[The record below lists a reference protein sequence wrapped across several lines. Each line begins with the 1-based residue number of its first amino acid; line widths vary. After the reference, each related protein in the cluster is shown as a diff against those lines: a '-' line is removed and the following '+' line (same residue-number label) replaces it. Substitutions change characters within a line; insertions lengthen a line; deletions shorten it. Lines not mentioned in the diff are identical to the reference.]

1 MNDMQGLPSPLPG
14 RLAGIALPAPAALC
28 AARPA
33 RAPAPE
39 GDKRMADLAQ
49 VMDRFGLS
57 DGQVISFHHHYRNGE
72 KIIAPVLSLA
82 RARGLRGLTLAASSL
97 FPCHA
102 ALIPFIEDGT
112 IAHMV
117 TDYMRGPLADAVQA
131 GRLSGKAVLQSHGAR
146 ARAISS
152 GALKVD
158 IAFVAAPL
166 AHPGGDTTGRGGP
179 LACGPLGYPAV
190 DAAHATA
197 TVVLADQ
204 ISLSPLR
211 HVDIPGH
218 FVDAVLPFRA
228 PGAPDGIASGSTVP
242 LDSPT
247 ARASGTLTAEI
258 IAAAGLMRDGM
269 SLQSG
274 AGGYSLGAVPLIG
287 QALARAGR
295 RGGFLS
301 GGITGAHVALLEAGL
316 FSEILDVQCFD
327 GNAVASSIRNP
338 AHRMMTAAEYASPLH
353 PTAVVDRLDV
363 MLLGAVEVDQAF
375 NVNVAASADGRILG
389 GPGGHPDTAQGAKL
403 SIVTTTLQG
412 GGQPKVVPQVRCV
425 TTEGCDVDVVVTERG
440 FAVNPRR
447 HDLRSALRGLSAPML
462 AIEELARMATDGLPA
477 APRAPM
483 QRAGH
488 IIVEHRLGHRLDVI

>member
-1 MNDMQGLPSPLPG
+1 MNDMQGLPSPLSG
-14 RLAGIALPAPAALC
+14 RLAGIALPTQAALP
-28 AARPA
+28 AVRPSRASARD
-33 RAPAPE
+33 
-39 GDKRMADLAQ
+39 GDKRMADLAR
-49 VMDRFGLS
+49 VMDRFGLK

-72 KIIAPVLSLA
+72 RVIEPVLRAA
-82 RARGLRGLTLAASSL
+82 RARGVRGLTLAASSL
-97 FPCHA
+97 FPCHG
-102 ALIPFIEDGT
+102 ALIPYIEDGT
-112 IAHMV
+112 VMNIV

-131 GRLSGKAVLQSHGAR
+131 GRLSGTAVLQSHGAR

-152 GALKVD
+152 GALEVD

-166 AHPGGDTTGRGGP
+166 AHPGGDTTGRGGA

-190 DAAHATA
+190 DTEFASA

-204 ISLSPLR
+204 ISPDPLAR
-211 HVDIPGH
+211 VDIPGR
-218 FVDAVLPFRA
+218 FVDAVVSFPN
-228 PGAPDGIASGSTVP
+228 PGAPDGISSGSTIP
-242 LDSPT
+242 LDT
-247 ARASGTLTAEI
+247 AAARAIGTLTAEV
-258 IAAAGLMRDGM
+258 IAAAGLLRNGM

-274 AGGYSLGAVPLIG
+274 AGGYSLGAVPIIG
-287 QALARAGR
+287 RAMADAGL

-327 GNAVASSIRNP
+327 RAAVASSCRNA

-353 PTAVVDRLDV
+353 PEAVVDRLDV
-363 MLLGAVEVDQAF
+363 MLLGAVEIDHGF
-375 NVNVAASADGRILG
+375 NVNVAAAADGRILG

-412 GGQPKVVPQVRCV
+412 GGRAKVVPQVRCV
-425 TTEGCDVDVVVTERG
+425 TTEGRDVDVVVTDHG

-447 HDLRSALRGLSAPML
+447 DDLRAALRRLAAPML
-462 AIEELARMATDGLPA
+462 DIEDLSRLAADGLSPA
-477 APRAPM
+477 PLPPAHRTG
-483 QRAGH
+483 Q